1 MTDKIKSTITKKQI
15 IITVLYITLVA
26 GAVAT
31 FGYLNESNKM
41 LAKENAALKNAEQ
54 EVIVKE
60 VPIEVKLESPFNTP
74 DILQIA
80 DAIIKLQPRTTP
92 FVAKFMALH
101 IVQECAK
108 KKLDPDLVTAQIFV
122 ESEFNPNATS
132 SAKARGLMQVRYEI
146 WKKEPQLKDNG
157 VDAMHK
163 LYWIDANIACGT
175 DILRSFLDEAKGDLA
190 KALYRYYCGSPQLEK
205 GKAPWE
211 HTYVAKIL
219 YYYFKI
225 RDHRLHG
232 IPIEA
237 EEIAAAPVI
246 LEPVVVKPGTMGA
259 GMGKSEGKLRP

>member
-1 MTDKIKSTITKKQI
+1 MNKNKIAIVVTLCVILAVFVGVVAYQNDAYQTLSQKYTELATK
-15 IITVLYITLVA
+15 
-26 GAVAT
+26 
-31 FGYLNESNKM
+31 EP
-41 LAKENAALKNAEQ
+41 
-54 EVIVKE
+54 EVEIKE

-74 DILQIA
+74 DIIQIA

-101 IVQECAK
+101 IVRECEK

-132 SAKARGLMQVRYEI
+132 GMKARGLTQVRYEI

-163 LYWIDANIACGT
+163 LYWIDANIASGT
-175 DILRSFLDEAKGDLA
+175 DILRTFLDEAKGDLA
-190 KALYRYYCGSPQLEK
+190 KALYRYYCGSTQLEK
-205 GKAPWE
+205 GKAPWQHE
-211 HTYVAKIL
+211 YVAKIL

-246 LEPVVVKPGTMGA
+246 LEVVPAPKAAVSPTTAMGA
-259 GMGKSEGKLRP
+259 GMGKSEGKTRP